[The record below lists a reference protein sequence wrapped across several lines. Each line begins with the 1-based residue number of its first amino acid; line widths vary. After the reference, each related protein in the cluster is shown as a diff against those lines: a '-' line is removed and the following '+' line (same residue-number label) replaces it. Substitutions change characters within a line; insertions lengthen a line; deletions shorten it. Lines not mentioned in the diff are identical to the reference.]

1 MKISKEMVKYVAL
14 LSRLELT
21 NKEIEIYQD
30 QLSRILTYVEK
41 LNEINTQDIE
51 ATSHVISLNNVFR
64 EDITGESLSRE
75 ETLRNAPDPTN
86 KFFRVPKIIE

>member
-1 MKISKEMVKYVAL
+1 MKISKEMVKHVAL

-21 NKEIEIYQD
+21 NKEIEVYQD

-41 LNEINTQDIE
+41 LNEINTQNIE
-51 ATSHVISLNNVFR
+51 PTSHVISLNNVFR
-64 EDITGESLSRE
+64 EDITGKSLSRE
-75 ETLRNAPDPTN
+75 EVLGNAPDPTN

>member
-1 MKISKEMVKYVAL
+1 MKISKEMVKHVAL

-21 NKEIEIYQD
+21 TEEIEVYQD
-30 QLSRILTYVEK
+30 QLSRILNYVEK

-51 ATSHVISLNNVFR
+51 PTSHVLSLNNVFR
-64 EDITGESLSRE
+64 EDVIRTSLSRE
-75 ETLRNAPDPTN
+75 EVLRNAPDSSD